1 MGFNS
6 GPYDSDFIQPVA
18 RVKENLSIWTLGQ
31 WAHYQIEDQNPIP
44 PGPASTVEMVALTV
58 PAITS
63 IGANATIAK
72 QLVAVLQLNDLEFT
86 HLRWEPL
93 DAGIEG
99 LIWEV
104 AGQQK
109 FASRAIHARVDSN
122 TRQWD
127 RHLSTTTFWV
137 LGLNRD
143 MNLEVR
149 NRTAFAQPI
158 ARFIFMGYRMLL
170 KAYDLSALTTNEK
183 RAMTRGDKEVVAKII
198 GPTTWVQAEGRQ
210 A

>member
-1 MGFNS
+1 M
-6 GPYDSDFIQPVA
+6 
-18 RVKENLSIWTLGQ
+18 
-31 WAHYQIEDQNPIP
+31 
-44 PGPASTVEMVALTV
+44 
-58 PAITS
+58 
-63 IGANATIAK
+63 
-72 QLVAVLQLNDLEFT
+72 
-86 HLRWEPL
+86 
-93 DAGIEG
+93 
-99 LIWEV
+99 
-104 AGQQK
+104 
-109 FASRAIHARVDSN
+109 DSN